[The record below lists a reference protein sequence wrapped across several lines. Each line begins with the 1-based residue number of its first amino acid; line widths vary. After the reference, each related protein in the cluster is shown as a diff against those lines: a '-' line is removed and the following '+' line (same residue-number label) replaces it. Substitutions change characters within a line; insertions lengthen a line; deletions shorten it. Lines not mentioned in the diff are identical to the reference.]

1 MALIP
6 DWPEAIHPRR
16 LPSSALQASSD
27 GLLGQTMRRPAEL
40 SESTAGETQQQQ
52 RQNKYDTSP
61 KALSKCMHFFWHY
74 I

>member
-40 SESTAGETQQQQ
+40 SESTAGETQQQLG
-52 RQNKYDTSP
+52 RSDDKT
-61 KALSKCMHFFWHY
+61 KTTHLLKH
-74 I
+74 